1 MKRLAGVLVVAMA
14 VAMPLRA
21 GEGHKCTA
29 STQDCLNYMKANMSE
44 RGWVG
49 IEYDDERM
57 KILRV
62 VEGSPA
68 ERAGLK
74 KGDLLVAMNG
84 VDFSDDNADKLKK
97 ISYKEMKPGNEVT
110 YTVDRAGM
118 RKSIQVTLGELPDE
132 VIAQWVGSHMI
143 KDHAEEIQVASKE

>member
-1 MKRLAGVLVVAMA
+1 LDATNVVDWPLLSAITPIA
-14 VAMPLRA
+14 VD
-21 GEGHKCTA
+21 
-29 STQDCLNYMKANMSE
+29 QKANMSE